1 MRRWLRFRR
10 RFRQP
15 VAPTWL
21 PPALIRNVPG
31 RGEIFYRHHIGG
43 EAGAPTLVLLHGWT
57 ASADLQWFTAYQAL
71 GARYPF
77 IAMDVR
83 GHGRGLRSE
92 LPFTLEDAADDAA
105 ALVRDL
111 GLDHVVVL
119 GYSMGGPLSL
129 LTAQRHPELVSGLV
143 LVATALEFNSGTERF
158 QWWMLS
164 ILEGFF
170 RSRLWKRVAWKS
182 FDRLGRRRP
191 DLAPWLPWLAAESHR
206 GDPTALTQAGR
217 ALRHYDAR
225 GFARS
230 IDRPAG
236 VLVTT
241 EDTMVRPV
249 KQRALAAALDARVTD
264 IAGDHFVCWG
274 KADEFAVALRAVVDD
289 VVSRS
294 TSEAAPLGRAVPTG
308 ARQPL

>member
-1 MRRWLRFRR
+1 MRRRLRFRR

-31 RGEIFYRHHIGG
+31 RGEIFYRHHTGG

-129 LTAQRHPELVSGLV
+129 LTAHRHPELVSGLV
-143 LVATALEFNSGTERF
+143 LVATALEFNSGAERF

-164 ILEGFF
+164 VLEGFF
-170 RSRLWKRVAWKS
+170 RSRLWKRVVWRS
-182 FDRLGRRRP
+182 FDRLERRRP

-249 KQRALAAALDARVTD
+249 KQRALAAALHARVTD
-264 IAGDHFVCWG
+264 VAGDHFVCWG
-274 KADEFAVALRAVVDD
+274 KADEFAAALRALVDD

-294 TSEAAPLGRAVPTG
+294 TPEAAPLDRAVPTG
-308 ARQPL
+308 APRPS